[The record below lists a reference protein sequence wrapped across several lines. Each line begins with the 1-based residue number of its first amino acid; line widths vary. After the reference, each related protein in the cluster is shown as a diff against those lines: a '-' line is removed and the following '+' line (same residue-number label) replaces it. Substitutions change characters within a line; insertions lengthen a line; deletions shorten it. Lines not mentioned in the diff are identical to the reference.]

1 MGGAKRY
8 PYFPGEK
15 AEEAGGRRAGSTN
28 VVSSLVHGSVPWSLN
43 A

>member
-1 MGGAKRY
+1 MGGAKSY

-15 AEEAGGRRAGSTN
+15 AEEAGGQGLRN
-28 VVSSLVHGSVPWSLN
+28 VVRSLVHGSVPLSLN